1 MAGVITIMRNI
12 SALCLVAIVAHGVY
26 AYDPRFTMLLIP
38 PFLYYYHLN
47 TPGWVEDLPVTRFM
61 ARMFGNVTDT
71 YGSWAARIMFIVSGT
86 MLGLFL
92 GALQSEATTRSLS
105 ARRFCSQLKQSFDQQ
120 IQQCGSV
127 CGVGKKR
134 PLNRH
139 VHTQLTRRQNF
150 VLSSPS
156 RDAASGPAFIPLDLS
171 RSASTQRPTLE
182 TPL

>member
-92 GALQSEATTRSLS
+92 GDAYKRGDDAVT
-105 ARRFCSQLKQSFDQQ
+105 
-120 IQQCGSV
+120 
-127 CGVGKKR
+127 VGKEI
-134 PLNRH
+134 L
-139 VHTQLTRRQNF
+139 F
-150 VLSSPS
+150 
-156 RDAASGPAFIPLDLS
+156 
-171 RSASTQRPTLE
+171 PTKAEL
-182 TPL
+182 